1 MEIERKF
8 LVESTA
14 PDLSRHP
21 SAFLRQGYLSVG
33 PSSEVRIRDSDGH
46 CTLTVKSHGGLVRE
60 EYEVPIS
67 REQFDALRPATHDR
81 RVEKRRF
88 SLTHGRHTCH
98 VDLYAGRLSGL
109 ITVEVEFSTIEEA
122 LGFDRP
128 EWFGREVTKNECYR
142 NSTLALQG
150 LPERHAGGE

>member
-8 LVESTA
+8 LVGPAA
-14 PDLSRHP
+14 PNLSRHP

-33 PSSEVRIRDSDGH
+33 PSGEVRIRNADGH
-46 CTLTVKSHGGLVRE
+46 CTLTVKSHGGIARE
-60 EYEVPIS
+60 ECEVPIS
-67 REQFDALRPATHDR
+67 REQFEVLWPATHTR

-88 SLTHGRHTCH
+88 ALAHNGHTLH
-98 VDLYAGRLSGL
+98 VDLYAGRLAGL
-109 ITVEVEFSTIEEA
+109 ATVEVEFDTIDEA

-150 LPERHAGGE
+150 LPEDYAD